1 MQIQVL
7 QKIYMYNLL
16 SVAFIKLKLVNREW
30 EGKGAAKAD
39 VIGVNKTG
47 LFFGN
52 LLPILIVDIFCCYF

>member
-39 VIGVNKTG
+39 VIDSQG
-47 LFFGN
+47 
-52 LLPILIVDIFCCYF
+52 